1 MYDKITLNEVRKN
14 KEVCS
19 YVSSG
24 DAVLNVMGYTD
35 HSAGHTLI
43 VARDTAEI
51 LRKLN
56 HDTRTIELAE
66 IAGYTH
72 DIGNTINRVH
82 HAHTGALMMFEILTR
97 MNMNP
102 AEIAII
108 ISAIGHHDEK
118 DGLPVNAV
126 SAALI
131 IADKSDVRRSRV
143 KNKDMTTFDI
153 HDRVNYA
160 VTESKVEVNI
170 NNEKMEKPDID
181 LKLEVDLSIC
191 SVGEYFEIFL
201 ERMVMSQKAATF
213 LGATFHLY
221 INGTKLL

>member
-1 MYDKITLNEVRKN
+1 MYEKITLEDVRKN
-14 KEVCS
+14 AEVCS

-24 DAVLNVMGYTD
+24 DDVLNVMGFTD

-43 VARDTAEI
+43 VARDASNI
-51 LRKLN
+51 LEALN
-56 HDTRTIELAE
+56 YDERTIDLCK

-72 DIGNTINRVH
+72 DIGNTINRAG

-97 MNMNP
+97 MHMDP

-143 KNKDMTTFDI
+143 KTKDKATFDI

-160 VTESKVEVNI
+160 VTESKVEI
-170 NNEKMEKPDID
+170 DTSIPKPDIN

-191 SVGEYFEIFL
+191 TVAEYFEIFL
-201 ERMVMSQKAATF
+201 ERMVMSQKAAAF
-213 LGATFHLY
+213 LGSTFHLY